1 MCNCGS
7 RASREQPG
15 PNVSSGRTYQA
26 TRLREKIQTGVKLV
40 LLGEM
45 SAGKTSV
52 VLRLVKNTFPDKV
65 EPTIGA
71 AFMVHKMPVD
81 ERTVKLEIW
90 DTAGQER
97 YRSLAPMYY
106 RGASAAVIVYDI
118 TKKDSFE
125 TMKRWVDELKVR
137 APPNIVLA
145 IAGNKL
151 DLEAERAV
159 PTKLAMEYLRQIEEG
174 GGERPIFCECSAK
187 TGEGVQKLFTEVCR
201 RLIQL
206 AEREAA

>member
-1 MCNCGS
+1 M
-7 RASREQPG
+7 RTKIEQ
-15 PNVSSGRTYQA
+15 
-26 TRLREKIQTGVKLV
+26 GVKLV

-71 AFMVHKMPVD
+71 AFMVHKMQVED
-81 ERTVKLEIW
+81 RSVKLEIW
-90 DTAGQER
+90 DTAGQEL

-137 APPNIVLA
+137 APQNIVLA

-151 DLEAERAV
+151 DLESERAV
-159 PTKLAMEYLRQIEEG
+159 PTKLALEYLRQIEEG
-174 GGERPIFCECSAK
+174 GGDRPIFCECSAK
-187 TGEGVQKLFTEVCR
+187 TGEGIGKLFSEVCQ
-201 RLIQL
+201 RLIQI
-206 AEREAA
+206 AESEGP